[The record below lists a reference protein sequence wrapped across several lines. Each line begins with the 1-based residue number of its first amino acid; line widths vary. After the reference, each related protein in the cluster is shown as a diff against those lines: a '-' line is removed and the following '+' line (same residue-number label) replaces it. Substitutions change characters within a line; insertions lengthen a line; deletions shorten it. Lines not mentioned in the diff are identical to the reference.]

1 MFYISKQSWNKIIN
15 YARGRVEQ
23 TGDEVGG
30 MAVILKDEDSDYVIK
45 EPVILKQETTG
56 STCTLDKEELANYYV
71 EMAQKYGKDLNFLW
85 WHSHAKM
92 SAFWSGTDT
101 NTMQEY
107 NNGKWS
113 AFLVVNVR
121 QEHKFSVKYWDP
133 VPSLVDDEINFLNE
147 KEDTIDEAI
156 VTEVTA
162 LCDEETQIVNTGW
175 SKAYNGTG
183 WNRPYGQGYMW
194 ESNVVKS
201 TEKDS
206 DPEALNDI
214 INYAEKLL
222 DSYCEGSLKKR
233 EWNKKVKE
241 YNALCEEAKL
251 DYRIKDLTAE
261 ELNTAQYYMYAHD
274 LVVDLN
280 GDPIDPTESSALAYY
295 GGCS

>member
-30 MAVILKDEDSDYVIK
+30 MAVILKDEDGDYIVK

-121 QEHKFSVKYWDP
+121 EEHKFSVQFWDP
-133 VPSLVDDEINFLNE
+133 IEELVDVDLKVMDNKETSVPKVILDELNA
-147 KEDTIDEAI
+147 K
-156 VTEVTA
+156 
-162 LCDEETQIVNTGW
+162 CKEETVLIN
-175 SKAYNGTG
+175 G
-183 WNRPYGQGYMW
+183 WNNRRGIINHNQMNLYGVYNQVQQ
-194 ESNVVKS
+194 NVEIPDKQLALDEVCDIVEKMLDQYVAGTMTKHKWNKEVKS
-201 TEKDS
+201 TNR
-206 DPEALNDI
+206 L
-214 INYAEKLL
+214 
-222 DSYCEGSLKKR
+222 LKKA
-233 EWNKKVKE
+233 K
-241 YNALCEEAKL
+241 CE
-251 DYRIKDLTAE
+251 YRIKKLTTD
-261 ELNTAQYYMYAHD
+261 ELEAQIYTSWPVD
-274 LVVDLN
+274 LVVDEKGEAIEDN
-280 GDPIDPTESSALAYY
+280 RVHGGY
-295 GGCS
+295 GWG

>member
-30 MAVILKDEDSDYVIK
+30 MAVILKDEDGDYIVK

-121 QEHKFSVKYWDP
+121 EEHKFSVQFWDP
-133 VPSLVDDEINFLNE
+133 IEELVDVDLKVMDNKETSVPKVILDELNA
-147 KEDTIDEAI
+147 K
-156 VTEVTA
+156 
-162 LCDEETQIVNTGW
+162 CKEETVLIN
-175 SKAYNGTG
+175 G
-183 WNRPYGQGYMW
+183 WNNRRGIINHNQMNLYGVYNQVQQ
-194 ESNVVKS
+194 NVEIPDNQLALDEVCDIVEKMLDQYVAGTMTKHKWNKEVKS
-201 TEKDS
+201 TNR
-206 DPEALNDI
+206 L
-214 INYAEKLL
+214 
-222 DSYCEGSLKKR
+222 LKK
-233 EWNKKVKE
+233 
-241 YNALCEEAKL
+241 AKSE
-251 DYRIKDLTAE
+251 YRIKKLTAD
-261 ELNTAQYYMYAHD
+261 ELEAQIYTSWPVD
-274 LVVDLN
+274 LVVDEKGKAVEDN
-280 GDPIDPTESSALAYY
+280 RVHGGY
-295 GGCS
+295 GWG